1 MGVISHSDSLSELLM
16 QTNEQ
21 GLNLISS
28 TSLSIRIL
36 SLSMD
41 ISLLVC
47 TLKRT
52 AKIIRIQ

>member
-47 TLKRT
+47 TLERT